1 MNYNILIKESWRRK
15 TVCMCGHIDDTR
27 DSMTKC
33 VKCGA
38 STLRSARKFKNY
50 VRYSTRDSKVDMDTA
65 VFKNTIIDVSNSDI
79 ERRKFTKPVNENIY
93 DVFVDYKKGI
103 VNIKLNGEEIS
114 PTLENCKKA
123 MFGFDEYDLGKF
135 LKELRYCF
143 EETHPGYYLYYF
155 AKNPQVEVF
164 YSTYKRFDILAEI
177 APQKGTKPYEIF
189 GLSKPAFKIYM
200 DFMNASD
207 HTFRSINKYMDHI
220 KYLDELYKGK
230 PDCFKRV
237 FDFILRIG
245 YTDITSVRKLIDLGY
260 DITRLETYLIDDIY
274 TYQGIADAGEG
285 FRILCDYINA
295 CQRMGAPF
303 EKYPKSLKLAHDIAV
318 KNLKIIISEKE
329 AEDFKA
335 IVSSKEYKELLYK
348 NEKYQVIIPEC
359 ANDVIEEGRKL
370 HHCVGSYVSRIRKGE
385 TRICFMRN
393 INDLKT
399 PLITLEVRDGRLT
412 QYKGSCN
419 RSPHSEEM
427 KFIMEFAKE
436 KNIIIR

>member
-1 MNYNILIKESWRRK
+1 MNYNILVKQNWRSK
-15 TVCMCGHIDDTR
+15 TICTCGNVDDTGNSR
-27 DSMTKC
+27 NKC
-33 VKCGA
+33 SKCGA
-38 STLRSARKFKNY
+38 YTLKNTRKFKNFI
-50 VRYSTRDSKVDMDTA
+50 RYSARSNNTNSETA
-65 VFKNTIIDVSNSDI
+65 TFKNIIIDVSLDDI
-79 ERRKFTKPVNENIY
+79 SKLTFKKPINENIY
-93 DVFVDYKKGI
+93 DVFVDYRKGI
-103 VNIKLNGEEIS
+103 VNINLNGKEIN

-123 MFGFDEYDLGKF
+123 MSGFDEYDLGKF

-143 EETHPGYYLYYF
+143 EETNRGYYLYYF

-164 YSTYKRFDILAEI
+164 YSTYKRLDILAGI
-177 APQKGTKPYEIF
+177 TPQKGTKPYEIF

-200 DFMNASD
+200 DFMNDSD
-207 HTFRSINKYMDHI
+207 HTFKSINKYMNHI

-230 PDCFKRV
+230 PDCLKRI

-245 YTDITSVRKLIDLGY
+245 YTDIANVRKLIDLGY
-260 DITRLETYLIDDIY
+260 DISRLETYLIDDIY
-274 TYQGIADAGEG
+274 TYQGIADADEG

-329 AEDFKA
+329 NEEFKA
-335 IVSSKEYKELLYK
+335 IVASKEYKELLYK
-348 NEKYQVIIPEC
+348 NEKYQIIIPEC

-419 RSPHSEEM
+419 RSPHGEEM